1 MVIRTFA
8 GRGDRID
15 SRDVGSKF
23 SWFIPTDFYSVLYG
37 HIKRVRIFEVFVEGA
52 QEGFM
57 MVKAIPTYRNICCC
71 RNIQRIGAVMCLKV
85 LSPIL
90 KVIKAPTDA
99 LFLSI
104 VRSLSGPAAL
114 SMTME
119 IFDIHGPD
127 SFIGRLA
134 STMLGSSD
142 TTFYIIAVYFGSVGI
157 RKTRYAIPL
166 GILADF
172 VSFAASVYIVRKMFL

>member
-1 MVIRTFA
+1 MTSEML
-8 GRGDRID
+8 GE
-15 SRDVGSKF
+15 SF
-23 SWFIPTDFYSVLYG
+23 SWFIPGLIFIVFLYG
-37 HIKRVRIFEVFVEGA
+37 HIKGVRIFEVFIEGA
-52 QEGFM
+52 QEGFIM
-57 MVKAIPTYRNICCC
+57 AVKLIPYLIGIYVSVGIFRES
-71 RNIQRIGAVMCLKV
+71 GAVDILVKL

-99 LFLSI
+99 LLLSI
-104 VRSLSGPAAL
+104 IRSLSGPAAL

-119 IFDIHGPD
+119 IFDTHGPD

-157 RKTRYAIPL
+157 RKTRYSVLL
-166 GILADF
+166 GLLADF
-172 VSFAASVYIVRKMFL
+172 ASFVASVYIVRKVFL

>member
-1 MVIRTFA
+1 ML
-8 GRGDRID
+8 GE
-15 SRDVGSKF
+15 SF
-23 SWFIPTDFYSVLYG
+23 SWFIPGLIFIVFFHG
-37 HIKRVRIFEVFVEGA
+37 HIKKVRVFEVFVEGA
-52 QEGFM
+52 QEGFLM
-57 MVKAIPTYRNICCC
+57 AVKLIPYLIGIYVAVGIFRES
-71 RNIQRIGAVMCLKV
+71 GAVGILVKI

-90 KVIKAPTDA
+90 KVIKAPSDA

-119 IFDIHGPD
+119 IFDMHGPD

-142 TTFYIIAVYFGSVGI
+142 TTFYVIAVYFGSVGI
-157 RKTRYAIPL
+157 RKTRYAIPI

-172 VSFAASVYIVRKMFL
+172 TSFVASVYIVRKVFL

>member
-1 MVIRTFA
+1 MPEGEIELTA
-8 GRGDRID
+8 EMLGQ
-15 SRDVGSKF
+15 SF
-23 SWFIPTDFYSVLYG
+23 SWFIPGLTFIVILYS

-57 MVKAIPTYRNICCC
+57 MVVKLIPYLIGIYVAVGIFRES
-71 RNIQRIGAVMCLKV
+71 GAVDVLVKV

>member
-1 MVIRTFA
+1 MTA
-8 GRGDRID
+8 EMLGQ
-15 SRDVGSKF
+15 SF
-23 SWFIPTDFYSVLYG
+23 SWFIPGLIFIVFLYG

-57 MVKAIPTYRNICCC
+57 MVVKLIPYLIGIYVAVGIFRES
-71 RNIQRIGAVMCLKV
+71 GAVDVLVKV